1 MQRIN
6 GNEWKPVESELSREP
21 IPGCDIYSSI
31 DINIQ
36 DVAEAA
42 LLKQMKNQRAERG
55 CVVLMEVKTGF
66 VKAIANLTM
75 SKDQS
80 SYNESLNH
88 AVGLASEPGSTF
100 KLASLMVALEDQ
112 RIQISDSVDMT
123 GSYTFF
129 GERLTDSKKFGRNTI
144 QYAFEKSSNV
154 ISKIIN
160 ESYK

>member
-1 MQRIN
+1 
-6 GNEWKPVESELSREP
+6 
-21 IPGCDIYSSI
+21 
-31 DINIQ
+31 
-36 DVAEAA
+36 
-42 LLKQMKNQRAERG
+42 MKNQRAERG

-129 GERLTDSKKFGRNTI
+129 GERLTDPKNLEEIQFNTLLKNP
-144 QYAFEKSSNV
+144 QM
-154 ISKIIN
+154 
-160 ESYK
+160 